1 MTEGTRAAT
10 FDPETISLLKSVLA
24 EAERKLPAQRR
35 SSEVRVKL
43 ASGILKAAAKG
54 ERDPV
59 RLRAA
64 GLAVIK

>member
-1 MTEGTRAAT
+1 MTERTAAAT
-10 FDPETISLLKSVLA
+10 FDPETINLLKSVLA

-43 ASGILKAAAKG
+43 ASAILKAATKG

-64 GLAVIK
+64 VLEAV